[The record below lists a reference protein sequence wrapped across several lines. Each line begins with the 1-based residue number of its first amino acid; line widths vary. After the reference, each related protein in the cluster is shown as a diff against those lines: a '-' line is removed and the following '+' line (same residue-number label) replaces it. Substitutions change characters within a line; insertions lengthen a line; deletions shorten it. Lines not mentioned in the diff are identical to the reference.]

1 MPVPRQWPE
10 RSDLPSYA
18 TAVTKRGAPCITTGF
33 SLGLLMRAQIGC
45 GTPRGWAD
53 AWLVTIWTEHKPR
66 QICLGLMLCR
76 QNQSCL
82 FLTLTFIHIRD

>member
-1 MPVPRQWPE
+1 
-10 RSDLPSYA
+10 
-18 TAVTKRGAPCITTGF
+18 
-33 SLGLLMRAQIGC
+33 MRAQIGC